1 MKNISIILII
11 SLCCVSCAKDKTYL
25 EEIYNDPGYALGT
38 VSSSLSV
45 GLSFSTTYYYTYTV
59 DGVSYDGE
67 KSTFSFGTGSDAT
80 GMNFLVVYKLSN
92 PEESD
97 INLSYKFYSES
108 EFENAVETFKTNPP
122 KP

>member
-1 MKNISIILII
+1 MEVTYNEPEYTIST
-11 SLCCVSCAKDKTYL
+11 VS
-25 EEIYNDPGYALGT
+25 YN
-38 VSSSLSV
+38 VSSSLTF
-45 GLSFSTTYYYTYTV
+45 LTTYFIQYSI
-59 DGVSYDGE
+59 DGEDYDGE

-97 INLSYKFYSES
+97 LNLSYKFLSES